1 MTFDQLL
8 AAHAWRA
15 IADCAG
21 RFSLP
26 PMNLAPSALVGAG
39 VRPLPSTVAR
49 DRVLVAAV
57 QGGGLIS
64 YVRPDG
70 TFVHTLGTRE
80 GFARKLAQLAL
91 R

>member
-8 AAHAWRA
+8 AAYAWRA
-15 IADCAG
+15 IPDCAG

-26 PMNLAPSALVGAG
+26 PLRLAPSALVGAG
-39 VRPLPSTVAR
+39 VRPLRSAAAR

-64 YVRPDG
+64 YARPDG
-70 TFVHTLGTRE
+70 TFVHTLNTRE
-80 GFARKLAQLAL
+80 GFVRKLAQLAL
-91 R
+91 